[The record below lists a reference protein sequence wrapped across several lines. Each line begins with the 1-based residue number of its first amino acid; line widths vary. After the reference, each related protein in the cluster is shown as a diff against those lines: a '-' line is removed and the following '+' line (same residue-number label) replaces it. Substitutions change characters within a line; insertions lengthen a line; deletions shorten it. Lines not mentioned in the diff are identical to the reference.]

1 MFGNPQN
8 HINGYIYNRLDDTE
22 CAQGLGSFLLMK
34 HKEMQMLLLGLYLGF
49 MLVLR
54 RNQQIFLW
62 YEGRSILKEKF
73 HGGNINQRHSNNN
86 CP

>member
-8 HINGYIYNRLDDTE
+8 HINGCIYNRLDDTE

-54 RNQQIFLW
+54 RNQQNF
-62 YEGRSILKEKF
+62 LKEKF
-73 HGGNINQRHSNNN
+73 HGGNRNQWHSNDN